1 MKKKTG
7 LYVYFVWKETLSFTL
22 NMNPGAD
29 DTNCSMQKN
38 NYLNKE

>member
-7 LYVYFVWKETLSFTL
+7 LYVYFVWKETLSSRL
-22 NMNPGAD
+22 MSPSAH
-29 DTNCSMQKN
+29 DTNCSIQKN